1 MAKNFLDISLE
12 QEVEASY
19 LDYAMSVIVGRAIP
33 DVRDGLKPVQ
43 RRILHAMN
51 DLRNDPDKP
60 YKKSARIVG
69 EVLGKYHPHGDTA
82 VYDSL
87 TRMAQPFSYRQ
98 PLIDGHGNFGSIDGD
113 TPAAMRYTEVRMSWA
128 TMELLKDL
136 DYDTVEFVPNF
147 DGTLKEPIVLPNRLP
162 NLLING
168 ASGIAVGMA
177 TSIPPHNLGEVINA
191 CLALLDNDDL
201 SIDELMNFIKGPDF
215 PTGGIVLDR
224 NKILESYKSGRGVLT
239 VRGKVTEENNKDKTS
254 LIINE
259 IPYMVNKSQLVV
271 KIADLIKEKK
281 LSGATE
287 VRDESDKRGIRVV
300 VEHKKDVNKELLTRQ
315 LYKYTQLQTSFSINL
330 LAIVHVAPRLLN
342 IKDLLIY
349 FLNHRNEVVTRR
361 SQFELKKLN
370 LKKHLL
376 DGVLIALSNLDEVIE
391 MIKSSSTPEEARN
404 RLINRFTLTR
414 EQAEA
419 ILDIKLERLTRLESD
434 KLINEIKEIEGRI
447 DYLTQLL
454 SNPEMVKDEIRKEL
468 IELDKKFTTPRLT
481 MIQNYS
487 EDVQD
492 LDLIPDEPVIIYL
505 TENGYLKELL
515 LSNRPSLSL
524 GNAEE
529 DMIEGKYILGTM
541 KSPVFLFTN
550 KGKGYK
556 FFPYNL
562 PDAVKGNR
570 GLNLQGLLELDVDEK
585 IVALAKASSQK
596 VLFMTLKGRLKAVKS
611 SSLNSLSKRGTRIM
625 TILPGDEFVY
635 SREINDIDEVIIC
648 SVEGRA
654 NRFPATKVPVKGLK
668 AQGILGMRTEK
679 IIGMT
684 VLKPEEYILTLT
696 DKGYMK
702 LVDREGIPSR
712 GVRSKGLML
721 QKPSSRTGV
730 LIGVYGILK
739 SGLDFNLYTES
750 GKCVKS
756 NTNMFKLLKRTH
768 KGTKPG
774 SDKIKISA
782 VSYIVLKKWKWL
794 LDTLNILPT

>member
-1 MAKNFLDISLE
+1 MAKNLLNISLE

-19 LDYAMSVIVGRAIP
+19 LDYAMSVIVGRALP

-51 DLRNDPDKP
+51 ELGNDPDKP

-128 TMELLKDL
+128 AMEMLKDL
-136 DYDTVEFVPNF
+136 NFDTVEFIPNF
-147 DGTLKEPIVLPNRLP
+147 DGTLKEPTVLPCRLP

-177 TSIPPHNLGEVINA
+177 TSIPPHNLGEVIKA

-201 SIDELMNFIKGPDF
+201 SIDELMNYIKGPDF
-215 PTGGIVLDR
+215 PTGGIVLDKNR
-224 NKILESYKSGRGVLT
+224 ILESYKTGRGILT
-239 VRGKVTEENNKDKTS
+239 VQGKVTEEKHKDKTS
-254 LIINE
+254 LIVNE
-259 IPYMVNKSQLVV
+259 IPYMVNKSQLVA
-271 KIADLIKEKK
+271 KIADLIKDKK

-300 VEHKKDVNKELLTRQ
+300 VELKKDANFQLLTRQ

-361 SQFELKKLN
+361 SQFELKKLS

-376 DGVLIALSNLDEVIE
+376 DGVLMALSNLDEVIE
-391 MIKSSSTPEEARN
+391 IIKSSSTPEEARN
-404 RLINRFTLTR
+404 RLINRFALSR

-434 KLINEIKEIEGRI
+434 KLINEIKGIEERI
-447 DYLTQLL
+447 DYLNQLL
-454 SNPEMVKDEIRKEL
+454 ANPEMVKNEIRKEL
-468 IELDKKFTTPRLT
+468 IELDKKFTTPRLSV
-481 MIQNYS
+481 IQNYH
-487 EDVQD
+487 EEVQD
-492 LDLIPDEPVIIYL
+492 IDLIPDEPLIIYL

-515 LSNRPSLSL
+515 LTNRPSSSL
-524 GNAEE
+524 GSAEE
-529 DMIEGKYILGTM
+529 DLIEGRYILTTM

-556 FFPYNL
+556 LFPYHL
-562 PDAVKGNR
+562 PEVVKGNR
-570 GLNLQGLLELDVDEK
+570 GLNLQGLLELDAEEK
-585 IVALAKASSQK
+585 VVALATISSEK
-596 VLFMTLKGRLKAVKS
+596 VLLMTLKGRLKAVKS
-611 SSLNSLSKRGTRIM
+611 SSLNSLSKRGTRVM
-625 TILPGDEFVY
+625 NILPGDEFAY
-635 SREINDIDEVIIC
+635 AREINSTDEVIVY
-648 SVEGRA
+648 SNEGKA
-654 NRFPATKVPVKGLK
+654 NRFPGIKVPVMGLK
-668 AQGILGMRTEK
+668 AQGVLGMRTEK
-679 IIGMT
+679 ILGMT
-684 VLKPEEYILTLT
+684 VLKPDEYILTLT
-696 DKGYMK
+696 NKGYMK
-702 LVDREGIPSR
+702 LVDREEIPSR

-721 QKPSSRTGV
+721 QKPSSRTGS

-739 SGLDFNLYTES
+739 SGLDFNLYTKS

-756 NTNMFKLLKRTH
+756 NTSMFKLLKRTH

-782 VSYIVLKKWKWL
+782 VSYIVLKKWKCL